1 MIILHNLRQI
11 ATGPSDLPL
20 NKNIYKLFWN
30 VRSSF
35 KSVTLASLIP
45 LFKIGRQMIDFYL
58 VSLISLQ
65 TSNSFSL
72 KLSSFYGMESA
83 HSLYMFH
90 ELRTGC
96 FIKNVVM
103 RPAGTTYF
111 FSEMFYIPVPMRVPA
126 DSMTSVCGIK
136 GVSWCHR
143 IKCKILI
150 GHCPYNT
157 ALNRNTFI
165 S

>member
-1 MIILHNLRQI
+1 MIILHNLKQI
-11 ATGPSDLPL
+11 ATGPSNLPL
-20 NKNIYKLFWN
+20 NKNIYKLFWY

-90 ELRTGC
+90 ELRTVC
-96 FIKNVVM
+96 FIKNLSWDLLQQHISSLKCFIFQFLWECLLIVWHLFV
-103 RPAGTTYF
+103 GQKVF
-111 FSEMFYIPVPMRVPA
+111 
-126 DSMTSVCGIK
+126 CGVTESNARFWLVIAL
-136 GVSWCHR
+136 V
-143 IKCKILI
+143 ILLSTVT
-150 GHCPYNT
+150 H
-157 ALNRNTFI
+157 L
-165 S
+165 